1 MSRGLWSARI
11 EMDVTMR
18 VGGYCVAGLS
28 PARPEAVVPRGPVMP
43 EAVVL
48 ESVKSYSRG
57 ACCWYAVVWL
67 ILLTSKLGGDGSSL
81 VLFLWSDRAKS
92 DIAVVRLGGSMPIG
106 GGCPT

>member
-18 VGGYCVAGLS
+18 VGGYCVAGLLA
-28 PARPEAVVPRGPVMP
+28 ARPEAVVSRGPVMP

-57 ACCWYAVVWL
+57 ACCWYVVWL